1 MEAPRLGQG
10 LIQHFGRGGDNVS
23 TLNLFMYS
31 HFARLNSECY
41 FLMGEC
47 CQSLK
52 PCSVLMEL
60 SYYGSEIRRHADSRG
75 GAGGTAVTLL
85 HAMNGTID
93 SMTKTAVFFS
103 LQPGFLR

>member
-1 MEAPRLGQG
+1 
-10 LIQHFGRGGDNVS
+10 
-23 TLNLFMYS
+23 
-31 HFARLNSECY
+31 
-41 FLMGEC
+41 
-47 CQSLK
+47 
-52 PCSVLMEL
+52 MEL